1 MSPDDV
7 LKPLLLELWLWG
19 LAGAILSQHLRLI
32 DPTNTFDPSKM
43 TFLVWV
49 MLIAGG
55 SGNNRGAI
63 FGAFLVWVIW
73 SASEIFIN
81 SGLHIF
87 GEMISDVDISL
98 SKTNSRVIFE
108 WW

>member
-1 MSPDDV
+1 M
-7 LKPLLLELWLWG
+7 G
-19 LAGAILSQHLRLI
+19 HILIILTQHLLSI

-87 GEMISDVDISL
+87 GEMISRCGYKFVKNKNHL
-98 SKTNSRVIFE
+98 RMMQLGY
-108 WW
+108 